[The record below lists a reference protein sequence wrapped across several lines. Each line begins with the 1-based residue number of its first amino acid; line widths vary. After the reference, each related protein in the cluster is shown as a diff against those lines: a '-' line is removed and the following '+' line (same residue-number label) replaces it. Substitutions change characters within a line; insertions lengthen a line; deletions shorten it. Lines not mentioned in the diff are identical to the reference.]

1 MAAWV
6 TQKSLIIND
15 ARGDGHSD
23 TYSIGKLFTQTD
35 RNRPMPDQRDRLTMS
50 VPAQYRVRVQGVI
63 ERRWVDQLA
72 RMKVAYRN
80 VGRVNAVTVLTSD
93 ALDQAG
99 LLGLLNQLY
108 GLGLP
113 LVSVQW
119 LRRAV

>member
-1 MAAWV
+1 
-6 TQKSLIIND
+6 
-15 ARGDGHSD
+15 
-23 TYSIGKLFTQTD
+23 
-35 RNRPMPDQRDRLTMS
+35 MPDQRDRLTMS
-50 VPAQYRVRVQGVI
+50 GPAQYRVRVQGVI
-63 ERRWVDQLA
+63 ERSWVDQLA

-80 VGRVNAVTVLTSD
+80 VGRANAVTVLTSD

-119 LRRAV
+119 LRRTV